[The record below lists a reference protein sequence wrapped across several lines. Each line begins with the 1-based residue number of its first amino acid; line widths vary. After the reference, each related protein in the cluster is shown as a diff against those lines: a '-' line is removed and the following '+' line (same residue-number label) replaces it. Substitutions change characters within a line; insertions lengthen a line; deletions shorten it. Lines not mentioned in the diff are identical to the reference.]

1 MFYFDGTS
9 DFMQK
14 DYIVDQIRFVVR
26 FSQDGKEI
34 YIATPPVFSS
44 LAAQMLCGEVMA
56 PLHWQPTGKQITF
69 LIGYK
74 WSSGVGYKVPPRINA
89 EKALDKLF
97 HKHNK

>member
-1 MFYFDGTS
+1 MFYYDGTS

-44 LAAQMLCGEVMA
+44 LAAQMLCGEMMA
-56 PLHWQPTGKQITF
+56 PLHWQPTGKQIKF
-69 LIGYK
+69 LLESMLK
-74 WSSGVGYKVPPRINA
+74 
-89 EKALDKLF
+89 
-97 HKHNK
+97 KHWTNFFVSITNKCL

>member
-1 MFYFDGTS
+1 MFYYDGTS

-44 LAAQMLCGEVMA
+44 LAAQMLCGEMMA
-56 PLHWQPTGKQITF
+56 PLHWATN
-69 LIGYK
+69 
-74 WSSGVGYKVPPRINA
+74 R
-89 EKALDKLF
+89 KANNFPDW
-97 HKHNK
+97 